1 MWIRLYNRFRDY
13 WQARPVETCNAWSLK
28 MNILERERARD
39 NLEFGLLF
47 IYAKQH
53 ESEID
58 LKQIYLSGRT
68 W

>member
-1 MWIRLYNRFRDY
+1 
-13 WQARPVETCNAWSLK
+13 

-47 IYAKQH
+47 IYAKKH

-58 LKQIYLSGRT
+58 LKQKFRIYLSGRT